1 MRTPMIGLLLLASAT
16 RCPLW
21 VISGHAVS
29 GRNSEMSAKC
39 QKRTHEQQQMA
50 LLFDH
55 LVGNGEQRRR
65 HTETE
70 RLRGLEIDHQLVLG
84 RRLSHDFCDDLAQSF
99 GAADVCLIVHCAGD
113 FRI

>member
-1 MRTPMIGLLLLASAT
+1 
-16 RCPLW
+16 
-21 VISGHAVS
+21 
-29 GRNSEMSAKC
+29 MSALC

-84 RRLSHDFCDDLAQSF
+84 RRLSHDFCDDLAHSF
-99 GAADVCLIVHCAGD
+99 GAADVCLIVHCAATFAYD
-113 FRI
+113 DTRIIISGHNHRPQANCRRPDQAGT